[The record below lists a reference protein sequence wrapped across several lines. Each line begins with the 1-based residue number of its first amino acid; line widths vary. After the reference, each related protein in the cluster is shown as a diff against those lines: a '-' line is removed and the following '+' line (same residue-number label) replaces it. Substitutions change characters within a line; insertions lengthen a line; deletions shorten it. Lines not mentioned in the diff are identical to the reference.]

1 MHTGSHSAGQEF
13 PLGSD
18 ISYGNSKFL
27 KKQAKIAQIKRLQ
40 PENGFGRAGS
50 EWVTEVRA
58 AAGAQPGA

>member
-1 MHTGSHSAGQEF
+1 VHTGAHRAGQEF

-50 EWVTEVRA
+50 E
-58 AAGAQPGA
+58 